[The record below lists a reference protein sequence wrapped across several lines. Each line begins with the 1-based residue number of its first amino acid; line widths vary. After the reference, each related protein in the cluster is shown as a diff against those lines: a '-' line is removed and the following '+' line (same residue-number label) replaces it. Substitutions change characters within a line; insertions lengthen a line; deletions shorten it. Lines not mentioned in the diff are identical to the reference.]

1 MKYNKIALFL
11 FAAALFSCTR
21 EEMQQPVVDET
32 ANGLVIK
39 ADCLSTRTDISEG
52 KSTWEAGDVISVVYD
67 GAVYSYKTAE
77 AGPQA
82 TFTSEA
88 GIQSYDSSKPLTAYY
103 PATGA
108 DGTVG
113 VAAEGEIRFLEGKQA
128 NAAHAPLVGTPKSGN
143 LEGGVLKMAFK
154 NICSV
159 IELKLEAGVLTSP
172 LKKLTVGPAS
182 SEGFEGYLSFSGAV
196 DPSSLAI
203 TPASSGNTL
212 TLNFPEGAD
221 LTKEET
227 IKFPVGRFKSPAG
240 LQLTFETSDGKQ
252 YTKTIYKS
260 GIQTYAEESGKFSVK
275 HLAKA
280 LFAFGNDGGI
290 RSAAD
295 LVDFASAVNK
305 GESLAEWQNAEGH
318 VVLLGDIDM
327 SGVTEWTPI
336 GDVGFTW
343 ASNKLTITGTPFTG
357 YFDGQGHK
365 ITGFKAVC
373 ANSKTGGAW
382 GLFGCVGEGGV
393 VENLV
398 FDSTCSLEAKPS
410 ASTEIGLIAGI
421 LNQGTIRNVTSS
433 AAYNLENA
441 APNAARVTIALI
453 GFAFAG
459 ENEALIE
466 KVTNNASLITATAGA
481 NTNNGGNG
489 VHISGILGFGTND
502 ASSSKEVIVKD
513 CVNNANIE
521 SAVPR
526 ASGIVAAANRFTNM
540 TGCVNNGKNTNTY
553 PTAGGSRVGNITCI
567 TGAGSSMTDVTNN
580 GDLISTTAGC
590 VGGVVCLVNSDDNV
604 FTRVKSYG
612 KVITDRTGTYVGT
625 FFGQCNKNAKF
636 SECVAGGD
644 LGSYNGGS
652 PVMVGVNAENYFSHI
667 GTHSDAATFV
677 TPENITFGQAS
688 EEPKAGLNTVED
700 FIAFRNAVNAGGD
713 LTPFFGEDG
722 KTVVLN
728 ADLDFTGVTDWIPI
742 GAGTFNWASNA
753 LSITGGN
760 AFTGAFDGKGHSIK
774 NLALVCQ
781 NETAG
786 AAWGLFGILGPGA
799 VVENLVFDA
808 SSSLSVKCKAATDA
822 GLLAGLVYDATVSN
836 ITSNAP
842 MSFDGAAGD
851 NKRVTMAV
859 CGFAFAGEKG
869 VVLENITNTGA
880 VTATAGGNTKN
891 GATGVQVAGILGF
904 GTNLINTE
912 TKVVMKHI
920 VNRGDVTSAT
930 ARASGI
936 VAAANRYVE
945 MEDVVNYG
953 NNINSFATSGG
964 ARAGNITC
972 ITGAGSTM
980 KDVTNYGDLTSTTA
994 GAIGGVVCLV
1004 NADDNSFTGVKS
1016 YGKVITDKTDSYIGT
1031 FFGQCNKAA
1040 TFSGCVA
1047 GGDLGTYNAG
1057 SPKMVGVN
1065 AENYFDYIGS
1075 HSSDAVNVTKD
1086 NITYGTAN

>member
-21 EEMQQPVVDET
+21 EEMQQPNVDMT
-32 ANGLVIK
+32 ADGLVIK
-39 ADCLSTRTDISEG
+39 ADCLGTRTDISEG

-77 AGPQA
+77 AGAQA

-88 GIQSYDSSKPLTAYY
+88 GIQNYDSSKPLTAYY

-113 VAAEGEIRFLEGKQA
+113 VAAEGEIHFLEGKQA

-143 LEGGVLKMAFK
+143 LEGGALKVGFK

-159 IELKLEAGVLTSP
+159 IELKLEAGVISSP
-172 LKKLTVGPAS
+172 LKKMTVEPVSA
-182 SEGFEGYLSFSGAV
+182 EGFEGYLSFSGAV
-196 DPSSLAI
+196 NPSSLAI
-203 TPASSGNTL
+203 TTASTGNSL
-212 TLNFPEGAD
+212 TLSFPSGAD

-227 IKFPVGRFKSPAG
+227 IKFPVGRFKSPSG
-240 LQLTFETSDGKQ
+240 LLLTFETADGKK
-252 YTKTIYKS
+252 YTKSIYKS
-260 GIQTYAEESGKFSVK
+260 GIQTYAEENGKFSVK

-305 GESLAEWQNAEGH
+305 GESLADWQNAEGH
-318 VVLLGDIDM
+318 VALLNDIDM

-336 GDVGFTW
+336 GEVEFTW

-373 ANSKTGGAW
+373 ANSTTGRAW
-382 GLFGCVGEGGV
+382 GFFGCVGEGGV

-441 APNAARVTIALI
+441 APNAARVTIALV

-459 ENEALIE
+459 ENDALIE

-513 CVNNANIE
+513 CVNNATIE

-526 ASGIVAAANRFTNM
+526 ASGIVASANRFTNM
-540 TGCVNNGKNTNTY
+540 TGCVNNGNNTNTF
-553 PTAGGSRVGNITCI
+553 PTSGGSRLGNITCI
-567 TGAGSSMTDVTNN
+567 TGTGSSMTDVTNN

-590 VGGVVCLVNSDDNV
+590 VGGIICLVNADDNS
-604 FTRVKSYG
+604 FTRVKSFG
-612 KVITDRTGTYVGT
+612 KVITDKTGTYVGT

-644 LGSYNGGS
+644 FGSYNGGS
-652 PVMVGVNAENYFSHI
+652 PVMAGVTAANYFDYI
-667 GTHSDAATFV
+667 GTHSSAATHV
-677 TPENITFGQAS
+677 TPENIKFGEAS
-688 EEPKAGLNTVED
+688 VEPKAGLNTVED

-713 LTPFFGEDG
+713 LSAFYGEDG

-728 ADLDFTGVTDWIPI
+728 EDLDFTGVTDWIPI
-742 GAGTFNWASNA
+742 GAGTFNWANNA
-753 LSITGGN
+753 LNVTGGN
-760 AFTGAFDGKGHSIK
+760 AFTGTFDGQGHSIK

-786 AAWGLFGILGPGA
+786 AAWGFFGILGPGA
-799 VVENLVFDA
+799 VVKNLVFDA
-808 SSSLSVKCKAATDA
+808 SSSLTVKCKAATDA
-822 GLLAGLVYDATVSN
+822 GILAGLVYDATVSN
-836 ITSNAP
+836 ITNNAP

-869 VVLENITNTGA
+869 VILDKITNTGT

-891 GATGVQVAGILGF
+891 GATSVQVAGILGF
-904 GTNLINTE
+904 GTNLVDTE
-912 TKVVMKHI
+912 SKVTISHAI
-920 VNRGDVTSAT
+920 NRGDITSAT

-936 VAAANRYVE
+936 VAAANRYTV
-945 MEDVVNYG
+945 MEDVTNYG
-953 NNINSFATSGG
+953 NSTNSFKTSGN
-964 ARAGNITC
+964 ARLGNITC
-972 ITGAGSTM
+972 ILGAGSTM
-980 KDVTNYGDLTSTTA
+980 TDVTNYGDIVSTTS
-994 GAIGGVVCLV
+994 GAAGGVVCLV
-1004 NADDNSFTGVKS
+1004 NSDDNSLTRVKNF
-1016 YGKVITDKTDSYIGT
+1016 GKVITDKEGSYVGT
-1031 FFGQCNKAA
+1031 FFGQCNKKAA
-1040 TFSGCVA
+1040 FSECIA
-1047 GGDLGTYNAG
+1047 GGDLGAYKEG
-1057 SPKMVGVN
+1057 SPVMVGVN
-1065 AENYFDYIGS
+1065 ADNYFDYIGT
-1075 HSSDAVNVTKD
+1075 HSEAAVNVTKD
-1086 NITYGTAN
+1086 NIKYGTAN

>member
-11 FAAALFSCTR
+11 TAAALLSCAR
-21 EEMQQPVVDET
+21 EEMQQVDFDV
-32 ANGLVIK
+32 AGNGLVIK

-52 KSTWEAGDVISVVYD
+52 KSSWEAGDVISVVYD

-77 AGPQA
+77 AGAQA

-88 GIQSYDSSKPLTAYY
+88 GIQNYDSSKSLTAYY

-108 DGTVG
+108 DGSVG
-113 VAAEGEIRFLEGKQA
+113 VAAEGEIQFLEGKQA

-159 IELKLEAGVLTSP
+159 IELKLEAGVVSSP
-172 LKKLTVGPAS
+172 LKKMTVEPAS
-182 SEGFEGYLSFSGAV
+182 AEGFEGYLSFNGTV

-203 TPASSGNTL
+203 TTASTGNSL
-212 TLNFPEGAD
+212 TLSFPSGAD

-227 IKFPVGRFKSPAG
+227 LKFPVGRFKSPSG
-240 LQLTFETSDGKQ
+240 LLLTFETADGKK

-260 GIQTYAEESGKFSVK
+260 GIETYSENNGKFSVK

-280 LFAFGNDGGI
+280 LFAFGSNGGI

-295 LVDFASAVNK
+295 FIDFASAVNK
-305 GESLAEWQNAEGH
+305 GESLADWQNADGH
-318 VVLLGDIDM
+318 VALLNDIDM

-336 GDVGFTW
+336 GDVVFTW
-343 ASNKLTITGTPFTG
+343 ASNKLTITEGTPFTG
-357 YFDGQGHK
+357 YFDGQGYK

-373 ANSKTGGAW
+373 ANSTAVRPW
-382 GLFGCVGEGGV
+382 GLFGCIGEGGI

-398 FDSTCSLEAKPS
+398 FDSTCSLEAKPT
-410 ASTEIGLIAGI
+410 ASTDIGLIAGL

-433 AAYNLENA
+433 ASINLENG
-441 APNAARVTIALI
+441 APDNLRVTIGLV

-459 ENEALIE
+459 DVEALIE
-466 KVTNNASLITATAGA
+466 KVTNDGTIKADAGA
-481 NTNNGGNG
+481 NTKNGATG
-489 VHISGILGFGTND
+489 VHVSGILSFGTND
-502 ASSSKEVIVKD
+502 VSSSKEVIVKE
-513 CVNNANIE
+513 CVNNAPIE
-521 SAVPR
+521 AAAPR

-540 TGCVNNGKNTNTY
+540 TGCVNNGDNTNTFK
-553 PTAGGSRVGNITCI
+553 TSGGSRLGNITCI
-567 TGAGSSMTDVTNN
+567 TGAGSTMTDCTNN
-580 GDLISTTAGC
+580 GDLVSKTAGC
-590 VGGVVCLVNSDDNV
+590 AGGVVCLVNADNNS
-604 FTRVKSYG
+604 FTRVKSFG
-612 KVITDRTGTYVGT
+612 KVITDKTDSYVGT
-625 FFGQCNKNAKF
+625 FFGQCNKNAVF

-644 LGSYNGGS
+644 FGTYNGGS
-652 PVMVGVNAENYFSHI
+652 PVMVGVNAENYFDYI
-667 GTHSDAATFV
+667 GTHSSAATYA
-677 TPENITFGQAS
+677 TPENIKFGEAS
-688 EEPKAGLNTVED
+688 VEPKAGLNSVED
-700 FIAFRNAVNAGGD
+700 FIAFRDAVNSGGD
-713 LTPFFGEDG
+713 LTTFFGEDG

-728 ADLDFTGVTDWIPI
+728 ADLDFTGIAGWTPI
-742 GAGTFNWASNA
+742 GAGSFNWASNA
-753 LSITGGN
+753 LTLNEGSTP
-760 AFTGAFDGKGHSIK
+760 FTGIFDGQGHSIK
-774 NLALVCQ
+774 NLALVCE

-799 VVENLVFDA
+799 VVKNLVFDA
-808 SSSLSVKCKAATDA
+808 SSSLSVKCKAQTDA
-822 GLLAGLVYDATVSN
+822 GILAGLVYDATVSN
-836 ITSNAP
+836 VTNNAP

-851 NKRVTMAV
+851 NKRVTMGIF
-859 CGFAFAGEKG
+859 GFAFAGENG

-891 GATGVQVAGILGF
+891 GATAVQVAGILGF

-912 TKVVMKHI
+912 TKVVISHS
-920 VNRGDVTSAT
+920 VNRGDITSAT

-953 NNINSFATSGG
+953 NNLNTFATTGG
-964 ARAGNITC
+964 SRLGNITC

-980 KDVTNYGDLTSTTA
+980 ADAINYGDLVSTTA
-994 GAIGGVVCLV
+994 GCAGGIICLV
-1004 NADDNSFTGVKS
+1004 NADDNSFTRVKS

-1040 TFSGCVA
+1040 VFSECVA
-1047 GGDLGTYNAG
+1047 GGDLGTYNGG
-1057 SPKMVGVN
+1057 SPVMVGVT
-1065 AENYFDYIGS
+1065 AENYFDYIGTHTS
-1075 HSSDAVNVTKD
+1075 AGENVTKE
-1086 NITYGTAN
+1086 NIVFGTL